1 MDLETRTDIRRVLL
15 IVEHAT
21 NGHDELDRHVLS
33 VCGARKMPSGRWRIG
48 QGDGVQLTPEFA
60 KVTQSVDAA
69 LSLREEVLPGWS
81 WSLLPMDATLW
92 TSTDSVL
99 QERLPR
105 VKVTA
110 DAMTTP
116 LAICAAVLKA
126 MLALADAQSKQAA
139 V

>member
-1 MDLETRTDIRRVLL
+1 MDPEKRTDIKRVLL
-15 IVEHAT
+15 IVQHAI
-21 NGHDELDRHVLS
+21 NGHDELDEHVLIA
-33 VCGARKMPSGRWRIG
+33 CGARKTPGGRWRIG
-48 QGDGVQLTPEFA
+48 EGAGTQLMPYLA

-92 TSTDSVL
+92 TGTDAVL

-116 LAICAAVLKA
+116 LSICAAILKA
-126 MLALADAQSKQAA
+126 MLALADAQAKQTA